1 MYSGKA
7 VAAGISGRAKLIP
20 DITPENMAT
29 GMLTQW
35 LSIEV
40 GEPNYSIT
48 YILLKYY
55 KCFLELYFHLI
66 LRYKR
71 NNTTTY

>member
-1 MYSGKA
+1 MYSGKS

-35 LSIEV
+35 SSIEV
-40 GEPNYSIT
+40 GGYQITSTTNYLHIV
-48 YILLKYY
+48 
-55 KCFLELYFHLI
+55 
-66 LRYKR
+66 
-71 NNTTTY
+71 

>member
-35 LSIEV
+35 LSIKEGGHPIIV
-40 GEPNYSIT
+40 KLMKMLFHRITFSIK
-48 YILLKYY
+48 IFNSPIKV
-55 KCFLELYFHLI
+55 
-66 LRYKR
+66 
-71 NNTTTY
+71 

>member
-1 MYSGKA
+1 MYSGKS

-40 GEPNYSIT
+40 GGTKLLELQIT
-48 YILLKYY
+48 YILLNYCK
-55 KCFLELYFHLI
+55 
-66 LRYKR
+66 
-71 NNTTTY
+71 

>member
-35 LSIEV
+35 SSIEV
-40 GEPNYSIT
+40 GGYQITSTTNYLHIVKVLQMFPRIRFS
-48 YILLKYY
+48 
-55 KCFLELYFHLI
+55 LEIF
-66 LRYKR
+66 
-71 NNTTTY
+71 

>member
-40 GEPNYSIT
+40 GEPNY
-48 YILLKYY
+48 
-55 KCFLELYFHLI
+55 
-66 LRYKR
+66 
-71 NNTTTY
+71 

>member
-35 LSIEV
+35 LSIKEWGHTIIV
-40 GEPNYSIT
+40 KLMKMLFHRIT
-48 YILLKYY
+48 FFNQNI
-55 KCFLELYFHLI
+55 
-66 LRYKR
+66 
-71 NNTTTY
+71 

>member
-35 LSIEV
+35 SNREGGV
-40 GEPNYSIT
+40 GIIQTS
-48 YILLKYY
+48 
-55 KCFLELYFHLI
+55 YFHS
-66 LRYKR
+66 RYFSKL
-71 NNTTTY
+71 NNRF